1 MRPRRDRTSA
11 PRRDPDHAILHKP
24 LKDQQGNERSRLSV
38 LRRKTYDENTIKTK
52 STFAGD
58 AAQYKCTQA
67 PDLTWTRPTWP
78 DCTYYESNK
87 TNHIARC
94 STTHVHAYSCI
105 KIIRLACESYS
116 NSACFVD
123 ALQLE
128 PINILFHGICVP
140 SLSLTCIEPI

>member
-1 MRPRRDRTSA
+1 MGSPSRVPVEEERRLDRKI
-11 PRRDPDHAILHKP
+11 H
-24 LKDQQGNERSRLSV
+24 DQKQV
-38 LRRKTYDENTIKTK
+38 LRLQGTLPNISARRHL
-52 STFAGD
+52 
-58 AAQYKCTQA
+58 
-67 PDLTWTRPTWP
+67 DLTWTRPTWP

-128 PINILFHGICVP
+128 PINFLFHGICVP